1 MRWIISKVAGMGDY
15 LVGLSDR
22 ARMQLVLFALLLLGG
37 GGVYKLII
45 SIKRFNEPLTTAS
58 PEQLLKPMEQI
69 FLNTSSDLERF
80 QQSRQQNLRELDSLA
95 KVYTNKK

>member
-15 LVGLSDR
+15 LVSLSDR
-22 ARMQLVLFALLLLGG
+22 ARMQLVLLALLLLGG

-45 SIKRFNEPLTTAS
+45 SIERFNEPLTTAS

-69 FLNTSSDLERF
+69 FLNNSSDFDRF

-95 KVYTNKK
+95 KVYTDKK

>member
-15 LVGLSDR
+15 LVSLSDR
-22 ARMQLVLFALLLLGG
+22 ARMQLVLLALLLLGG
-37 GGVYKLII
+37 GGVYKLIM
-45 SIKRFNEPLTTAS
+45 SIEQFNEPLTTAS

-69 FLNTSSDLERF
+69 FLNTSSDFDRF

-95 KVYTNKK
+95 KVYTDKK